1 MSSNKNYLK
10 QFRLLPV
17 LYFLVSCAA
26 VQSPSGGPKDET
38 PPELIETRPPNGTV
52 NFKGGRVELLFS
64 EFINANSINK
74 AIRVLPSLTKNP
86 EFIYKGEK
94 IIIEFPDSLVQNQTY
109 IIVIDRS
116 LIDEHN
122 VKIEKGTQVAFSTGD
137 KIDDGLISGNVIS
150 SKMASV
156 NLWKIKNEL
165 DMISFYKR
173 VPDYAIDAT
182 DNGNYEFRF
191 LSPGKYKVVAVESS
205 ASGLILSPDRMVYG
219 LPSRDF
225 IQIEEGETVNN
236 IQVKIPDNRGGSK
249 MIKADWLN
257 GNWGQ
262 ISFSD
267 NISKWVDKIPIT
279 IIQDDS
285 STSKASIYKDP
296 LDGSKLHF
304 ILNDEVQDYV
314 TVKTS
319 SLTLRGRPIIESGLI
334 RIKTDISIDTTN
346 LSIISPTSKFILKI
360 EADSIASLKVI
371 FSSLVKDGSEIDP
384 FIIKKDST
392 ITPIDIQW
400 ESPLVARITP
410 ENNWDP
416 NTQYRLD
423 IIQELINPVYGRN
436 LKDSIKTIF
445 FKTSDY
451 QGFGNLL
458 ISCKNEVSGLIAQ
471 VAKMEKESAHYRTVV
486 DSSGTFIMKKIVEGN
501 YSLFIYKDSDSNGAY
516 SYGGIDPYNASEGFY
531 SYPDTIK
538 VRANWDLELD
548 QINLGD
554 LE

>member
-1 MSSNKNYLK
+1 M
-10 QFRLLPV
+10 LPV

-74 AIRVLPSLTKNP
+74 AIRVLPSLTKSP
-86 EFIYKGEK
+86 ELIYKGEK

-191 LSPGKYKVVAVESS
+191 LSPGKYKIVAVESS

-285 STSKASIYKDP
+285 SISKTSIYKD
-296 LDGSKLHF
+296 L
-304 ILNDEVQDYV
+304 Y
-314 TVKTS
+314 T
-319 SLTLRGRPIIESGLI
+319 
-334 RIKTDISIDTTN
+334 
-346 LSIISPTSKFILKI
+346 
-360 EADSIASLKVI
+360 
-371 FSSLVKDGSEIDP
+371 
-384 FIIKKDST
+384 
-392 ITPIDIQW
+392 
-400 ESPLVARITP
+400 
-410 ENNWDP
+410 
-416 NTQYRLD
+416 
-423 IIQELINPVYGRN
+423 
-436 LKDSIKTIF
+436 
-445 FKTSDY
+445 
-451 QGFGNLL
+451 
-458 ISCKNEVSGLIAQ
+458 
-471 VAKMEKESAHYRTVV
+471 
-486 DSSGTFIMKKIVEGN
+486 
-501 YSLFIYKDSDSNGAY
+501 
-516 SYGGIDPYNASEGFY
+516 
-531 SYPDTIK
+531 
-538 VRANWDLELD
+538 
-548 QINLGD
+548 
-554 LE
+554 